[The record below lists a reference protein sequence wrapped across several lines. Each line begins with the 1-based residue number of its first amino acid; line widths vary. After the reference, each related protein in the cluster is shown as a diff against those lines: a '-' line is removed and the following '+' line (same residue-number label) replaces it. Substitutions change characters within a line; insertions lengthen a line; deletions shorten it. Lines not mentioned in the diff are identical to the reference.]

1 MKVKNIFTTL
11 AAALVGLAAVCSCDN
26 YLGIDDDRDD
36 CGYDFNITYRVN
48 LNTNKDEEISNKL
61 YAPADAYVRAALQK
75 EWDNIF
81 RAYSKDLNL
90 SFFKQTEDYL
100 DKQETYNDFDS
111 NEKSYTIFL
120 DYKKYRHLA
129 LGNTG
134 QEEAVT
140 TNLAEKSTAA
150 QLVAKGSKSMEN
162 QHVGLFTGRA
172 DLEAGV
178 TKDNNYLVNLYQA
191 NSSAALVLDTI
202 DAQIS
207 GVRMELEDMASVFN
221 ISDSTYSYTNG
232 AIVAGRQLDISAT
245 ENHRLCYYAVCF
257 PSRDTATSDDKAVWR
272 MNVYVELP
280 DGTTT
285 KNELKVYSR
294 LRAGY
299 VKIIKA
305 KVYPNGALEITDAEV
320 GASVML
326 DWKEGG
332 SYNPD
337 L

>member
-11 AAALVGLAAVCSCDN
+11 AAALVGMAAVCSCDN

-48 LNTNKDEEISNKL
+48 LDTNKDEEISNKL
-61 YAPADAYVRAALQK
+61 YAPADAFVRAALQS
-75 EWDNIF
+75 EWNNIF

-90 SFFKQTEDYL
+90 SFYKMTEDVL

-120 DYKKYRHLA
+120 DNKKYRHLA

-134 QEEAVT
+134 QETAVT
-140 TNLAEKSTAA
+140 TTVGDNSTSSKL
-150 QLVAKGSKSMEN
+150 QSKGGLSMEN

-178 TKDNNYLVNLYQA
+178 TKDNNYIVNLYQA

-202 DAQIS
+202 DAQIVS
-207 GVRMELEDMASVFN
+207 VRMEMEGMASTFN
-221 ISDSTYSYTNG
+221 IADSTYTYNDAS
-232 AIVAGRQLDISAT
+232 IVEGRQLNISAADSY
-245 ENHRLCYYAVCF
+245 RLCYYAVSF
-257 PSRDTATSDDKAVWR
+257 PSHDKAQSTDEPVWR

-305 KVYPNGALEITDAEV
+305 KVYPDGALEITDADI

-332 SYNPD
+332 TYNPQF
-337 L
+337 

>member
-1 MKVKNIFTTL
+1 M
-11 AAALVGLAAVCSCDN
+11 AAVCSCDN

-48 LNTNKDEEISNKL
+48 LDTNKDEEISNKL
-61 YAPADAYVRAALQK
+61 YAPADAFVRAALQS
-75 EWDNIF
+75 EWNNIF

-90 SFFKQTEDYL
+90 SFYKMTEDNL

-120 DYKKYRHLA
+120 DNKLYRHLA

-134 QEEAVT
+134 QETAVT
-140 TNLAEKSTAA
+140 TTVGNNSAS
-150 QLVAKGSKSMEN
+150 SKLLSNGGAYMAN

-178 TKDNNYLVNLYQA
+178 TKDNSYLVNLYQA
-191 NSSAALVLDTI
+191 NSSAALVLDTLG
-202 DAQIS
+202 AQIV
-207 GVRMELEDMASVFN
+207 GVSMDLEGMASAFN
-221 ISDSTYSYTNG
+221 ISDSTYSFTDG
-232 AIVAGRQLDISAT
+232 AIVNGRQLDVTAPG
-245 ENHRLCYYAVCF
+245 NYRLCSYAVCF
-257 PSRDTATSDDKAVWR
+257 PSRDKALSTDEPVWK
-272 MNVYVELP
+272 MNVYVTLP

-305 KVYPNGALEITDAEV
+305 KVYPNGALEITDADI

-332 SYNPD
+332 TYNPQF
-337 L
+337 